1 MTALED
7 VTWPLSRLG
16 EALAALA
23 RASAL
28 PAQDVNVPAPP
39 ADIGDPNELVLAQ
52 WIDGAAGW
60 LGLEVEPVET
70 TYAGVASMIHSAA
83 PAVLRIP
90 GDPLELVLLLGAKRG
105 TARVIDREG
114 VVRTIAVETLR
125 ARISRE
131 VDTRM
136 GKRLEPL
143 LNTARVPDA
152 TRERVKRA
160 MMFSRVGALPQNV
173 GWLLRERPGASFW
186 RQCRRSGLVRRALI
200 FLIAH
205 AAAYGLWIAAWW
217 TVGRGAFEG
226 QMQHGW
232 LYAWGLLLLTL
243 VPFRFLASWAGGI
256 LAIDA
261 GALLKQRLLGGALQL
276 EPEEA
281 RHQGAGQ
288 LLGRVLESEAVETL
302 AIGGG
307 LNTFVSI
314 IELVIAGLVIAA
326 GAGGW
331 TELGW
336 FLAWTAITVFTTGLY
351 LRRRDRWTSARV
363 EMTHDL
369 VERIVGHRTRLAQE
383 RRDQWHDVEDQLLD
397 RYLRSSS
404 ELDRAQLVSMTLL
417 PRGWLLAGIAA
428 LTPAV
433 VDGAPPA
440 LLAVSLGGVILAYR
454 AFRSLS
460 GGMSQLAGA
469 LIAWEQIKQ
478 IYRAAARAE
487 RVPPAGFSWK
497 TETSTDNVL
506 VEAHKLSFKYP
517 DRPEA
522 VLHSLNLQI
531 RAGEKVLVEGASGS
545 GKSTL
550 AALLAGLRLPQQG
563 LLLLGGLDRP
573 TLGIEGWR
581 RRVVAAPQFHENHV
595 LSGTFAFNLLMG
607 RRWPA
612 TPSDLEEA
620 ETVCRALGLGPLLER
635 MPAGFR
641 QAIGETGWQLSH
653 GERSRLYVARALLQG
668 AELVLLDES
677 FAALDPETIQKAV
690 GYVLAQKKTLIVI
703 AHP

>member
-1 MTALED
+1 MTELEE
-7 VTWPLSRLG
+7 VCWPLSRLG
-16 EALAALA
+16 EALAVLA
-23 RASAL
+23 RESRL
-28 PAQDVNVPAPP
+28 PIEDVTIPAPP
-39 ADIGDPNELVLAQ
+39 PGIADPNELVLAQ
-52 WIDGAAGW
+52 WMDGAVGW
-60 LGLEVEPVET
+60 LGLEVEAVET
-70 TYAGVASMIHSAA
+70 TYAGVEQLIHTAA

-90 GDPLELVLLLGAKRG
+90 GDPLELVLLVSAKRG

-114 VVRTIAVETLR
+114 VVRSIAVETLR

-136 GKRLEPL
+136 GKRLDPL
-143 LNTARVPDA
+143 LNTARVPEA

-160 MMFSRVGALPQNV
+160 MMFSRVGAFPQNA

-186 RQCRRSGLVRRALI
+186 RQCRRSGLLRRALI
-200 FLIAH
+200 FFLAN
-205 AAAYGLWIAAWW
+205 AAAYGLWIAGWW

-243 VPFRFLASWAGGI
+243 VPFRVLASWAGGV

-276 EPEEA
+276 EPEEV

-307 LNTFVSI
+307 LNTFVSV
-314 IELVIAGLVIAA
+314 IELVIAGFVVAA
-326 GAGGW
+326 GSGGS
-331 TELGW
+331 TDLAW
-336 FLAWTAITVFTTGLY
+336 FLAWIAVTLFATWFY

-363 EMTHDL
+363 QMTYDL

-397 RYLRSSS
+397 RYLLRSI
-404 ELDRAQLVSMTLL
+404 ELDRAQIVLMTLL
-417 PRGWLLAGIAA
+417 PRGWLLVGIAA

-460 GGMSQLAGA
+460 GGTLQLAGA
-469 LIAWEQIKQ
+469 VIAWDQIKQ
-478 IYRAAARAE
+478 IYRAATRAE

-497 TETSTDNVL
+497 TETSADNVL
-506 VEAHKLSFKYP
+506 VEAHKLIFKYP
-517 DRPEA
+517 DRPEP
-522 VLHSLNLQI
+522 VLHGLNLQI
-531 RAGEKVLVEGASGS
+531 RSGEKLLVEGESGS

-550 AALLAGLRLPQQG
+550 AALLAGLRQPQQG

-573 TLGIEGWR
+573 TLGLEGWR

-612 TPSDLEEA
+612 TPEDLQEA
-620 ETVCRALGLGPLLER
+620 ENVCRALGLGPLLDR

-641 QAIGETGWQLSH
+641 QAVGETGWQLSH
-653 GERSRLYVARALLQG
+653 GEKSRLFVARALLQG

-690 GYVLAQKKTLIVI
+690 GYVLAQKKTLVVV